1 MQSFILG
8 CEGSNTQIAPH
19 PSSSG
24 QSMSIFIC
32 DASNPFRLETQDKGA
47 KPQQSEEVGAG

>member
-1 MQSFILG
+1 MQSFLG